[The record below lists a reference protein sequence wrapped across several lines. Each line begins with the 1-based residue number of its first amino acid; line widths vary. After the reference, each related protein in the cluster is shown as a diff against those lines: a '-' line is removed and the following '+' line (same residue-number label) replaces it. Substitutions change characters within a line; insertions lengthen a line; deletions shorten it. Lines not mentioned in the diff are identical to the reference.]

1 MDRRALRAYHTGM
14 AGQPILAALV
24 RYVTDHGG
32 DRFILDQLADGTPVG
47 RVASAISLTGHGAIS
62 RPLLYKWRDQT
73 DDRRAGWAAA
83 MKDAAHAHAE
93 DAGQVWDDLPEDPTT
108 GQVATARGKS
118 EYKRWLATVK
128 DREHYGPPASAGAV
142 NVHFNLGELHVEALR
157 QAGNMDHQ
165 RLQPSEEE
173 QDIQD
178 ADYTVEDTP

>member
-1 MDRRALRAYHTGM
+1 M
-14 AGQPILAALV
+14 AGQPLLRALT
-24 RYVTDHGG
+24 RYVTEHGG
-32 DRFILDQLADGTPVG
+32 DTFVLDQLADGVSVG
-47 RVASAISLTGHGAIS
+47 KVAAAISLTGHGTIS
-62 RPLLYKWRDQT
+62 RPMLYKWRDQSDERT
-73 DDRRAGWAAA
+73 RGWAAA

-128 DREHYGPPASAGAV
+128 NRSEYGPPAASGV
-142 NVHFNLGELHVEALR
+142 NVTFNLGELHVEALR
-157 QAGNMDHQ
+157 AHGNMDHQ